1 MTTLATSP
9 AAAVSLHVGRALV
22 RMAAMLLIVATVT
35 FVVVR
40 ALPSS
45 PVDVYVQSLQGS
57 GMSYAAAEARASAVL
72 NIDLSEPLGR
82 QYLQFLGNL
91 VQGDLGSSVVLSPGT
106 PVMEL
111 ILARLP
117 WTLFS
122 VGIAMAV
129 SFLLGMRLGV
139 FAAYR
144 RGGKADH
151 ALTNV
156 SAVLDATPPVVPGI
170 LLVFLLGV
178 AWAIVPLDDLR
189 GAYSPSTTPGLNL
202 PFLLSA
208 LQHVLAPAFIYV
220 LTTIGGWT
228 LAMRSAAISVL
239 SEEHVVGA
247 RARGLSERHI
257 RRRYVQRNARLPLIT
272 GFAMTFG
279 FVLSGSVLI
288 EQIFVYPGLGQLL
301 YEALARRDYTVMQ
314 GVVIVTTVAVLI
326 CTAIADAASGWLDPR
341 TRREAAR

>member
-1 MTTLATSP
+1 MADRSSP
-9 AAAVSLHVGRALV
+9 VVVAALFAGRVLV
-22 RMAAMLLIVATVT
+22 RMVAMLLIVATVT

-45 PVDVYVQSLQGS
+45 PVDIYVQSLQGS
-57 GMSYAAAEARASAVL
+57 GLSYAAAEARASAVL

-82 QYLQFLGNL
+82 QYLQFLSNL
-91 VQGDLGSSVVLSPGT
+91 LHGDLGSSVSLSPGE
-106 PVMEL
+106 PVLDL

-122 VGIAMAV
+122 VGIAMVV

-144 RGGKADH
+144 RGSKRDH
-151 ALTNV
+151 AITNL
-156 SAVLDATPPVVPGI
+156 SAIFDATPPVVPGI

-178 AWAIVPLDDLR
+178 AWRVVPLDDLR
-189 GAYSPSTTPGLNL
+189 GAYSPATTPGLNL

-208 LQHVLAPAFIYV
+208 LQHVLAPAAIYV

-228 LAMRSAAISVL
+228 LAMRSTAISVL
-239 SEEHVVGA
+239 GEEHVVGA
-247 RARGLSERHI
+247 RARGLSERRI
-257 RRRYVQRNARLPLIT
+257 RNQYVQRNARLPLIT

-326 CTAIADAASGWLDPR
+326 CTAIADAAAGWLDPR
-341 TRREAAR
+341 TRTEQAR